1 MKKWII
7 TILMVLLM
15 IQIVYALTDCSG
27 TMTPSDLPCTII
39 SSWTFPNDCG
49 TYTIKIFNETPSLL
63 RIVTMDNYTSTGRCN
78 ITFGIYSNETKVGS
92 YLLNWSSGDSSK
104 IVVEVD
110 KMSYVTI
117 GILLGIIT
125 FVFAYLTTRV
135 KHWFLQIALSL
146 FTLIMVFFDFFISA
160 RIIEIIDSSQTGMI
174 YYLDTFFKIGVIIFR
189 YALAST
195 IVFLIYY
202 MYKHILV
209 NPERKRKEREEEGFY
224 GQINK

>member
-1 MKKWII
+1 
-7 TILMVLLM
+7 MVLLL
-15 IQIVYALTDCSG
+15 IPLVSGIEDCLG
-27 TMTPSDLPCTII
+27 TMNPPDVPCSVI
-39 SSWTFPNDCG
+39 SSWQFPNNCT
-49 TYTIKIFNETPSLL
+49 TYTINVYNETPILL
-63 RIVTMDNYTSTGRCN
+63 DTRTMADYGITGRCN
-78 ITFGIYSNETKVGS
+78 ITFNYSKVGS

-104 IVVEVD
+104 IIVEVD
-110 KMSYVTI
+110 SMSYITI

-125 FVFAYLTTRV
+125 FVFAYLTTKV

-146 FTLIMVFFDFFISA
+146 FTLMMIFFDFFISA

-224 GQINK
+224 GQVNK